1 MGGKYS
7 IIARNRDDKC
17 WEYCDYYVPNVLV
30 LFFKA
35 VYCFAKY
42 EIVEVVK
49 TAGATDDDRWIHE
62 PVEVMEAQGNDKE
75 TNY

>member
-7 IIARNRDDKC
+7 IIAKHINSPY
-17 WEYCDYYVPNVLV
+17 WEYDDYYIKNVLI

-42 EIVEVVK
+42 DIVEVGK
-49 TAGATDDDRWIHE
+49 HS
-62 PVEVMEAQGNDKE
+62 
-75 TNY
+75 